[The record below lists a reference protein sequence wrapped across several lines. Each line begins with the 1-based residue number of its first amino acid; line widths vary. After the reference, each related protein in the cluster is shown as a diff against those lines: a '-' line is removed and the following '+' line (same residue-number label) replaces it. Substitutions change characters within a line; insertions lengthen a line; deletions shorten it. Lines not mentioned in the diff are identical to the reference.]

1 MNLGGIREE
10 DWGKDESKYTVLR
23 TQHKIASQIH
33 TLTPQKKKKKEKGDQ
48 TATKRCRKLKC
59 KSDTAYHPNLKYPSG
74 NVAQY

>member
-33 TLTPQKKKKKEKGDQ
+33 TLTPQKKKKK
-48 TATKRCRKLKC
+48 RKKVIKQLQKDAG
-59 KSDTAYHPNLKYPSG
+59 SWNASLTLHII
-74 NVAQY
+74 QI